1 MSNNEHKNLAAV
13 RFEAI
18 KQMLKDQHVLSVI
31 ELSNEL
37 GVSQATIRRDL
48 VELEKAGA
56 LKRVHG
62 GAVQIEESRLVEM
75 AFDDKAQIAGEEKKN
90 IAKKA
95 LEFIPQEGSVFLD
108 GGSTVFALA
117 HLLVDMHNLT
127 VVTNSIR
134 VATLFS
140 CGGPRVILVGGE
152 LRKRSQT
159 FVGALTGAIL
169 KNIHVDIAFMGAL
182 GVSVNS
188 GMTTTDPREAFTKD
202 LVLKNSS
209 KSILLVDGGKIDK
222 VSFVRFG
229 NLENLSC
236 IITDDNVKKNQL
248 KQFEN
253 IVKVK

>member
-13 RFEAI
+13 RFEEI
-18 KQMLKDQHVLSVI
+18 RKMLKGQHVLSVV
-31 ELSNEL
+31 ELSETL
-37 GVSQATIRRDL
+37 EVSQATIRRDL
-48 VELEKAGA
+48 VELEKVGA

-62 GAVQIEESRLVEM
+62 GAMKVDESRLVEM
-75 AFDDKAQIAGEEKKN
+75 AFDDKARVAGEEKDL

-95 LEFIPQEGSVFLD
+95 LEFVPADGSIFLD
-108 GGSTVFALA
+108 GGSTVLALA
-117 HLLVDMHNLT
+117 RLLVDMNNLT

-140 CGGPRVILVGGE
+140 GGGPRVILVGGE

-182 GVSVNS
+182 GVSIDS

-202 LVLKNSS
+202 LVLENSS

-222 VSFVRFG
+222 ISFVKFG
-229 NLENLSC
+229 DLKKLNC
-236 IITDDNVKKNQL
+236 IITDDSVEKKKL
-248 KQFEN
+248 KQFQN
-253 IVKVK
+253 IVKIN

>member
-13 RFEAI
+13 RYEEI
-18 KQMLKDQHVLSVI
+18 KKLLKGKHVVSVA
-31 ELSNEL
+31 ELSQTL

-48 VELEKAGA
+48 VELEKVGA

-62 GAVQIEESRLVEM
+62 GAMEIESRLVEM
-75 AFDDKAQIAGEEKKN
+75 TFDDKTLIAGKEKDS

-95 LEFIPQEGSVFLD
+95 LEYVPSDGSIFLD

-117 HLLVDMHNLT
+117 RLLVDMKNLT

-140 CGGPRVILVGGE
+140 GGGPRVILVGGE

-169 KNIHVDIAFMGAL
+169 NKLHVDIAFMGAL
-182 GVSVNS
+182 GVSVDS
-188 GMTTTDPREAFTKD
+188 GMTTTDPREAYTKD
-202 LVLKNSS
+202 LVLENANQ
-209 KSILLVDGGKIDK
+209 SILLVDGGKIDK

-229 NLENLSC
+229 DLKSLNC
-236 IITDDNVKKNQL
+236 IITDDSVKRNKL
-248 KQFEN
+248 KQFDKIVN
-253 IVKVK
+253 IK